1 MTPQQIEHCI
11 IEDLPDAV
19 IDVEIKRG
27 ATVLRVVSQK
37 FAGRGQS
44 ERQRHVLS
52 LLKQGLANG
61 SLHISHLKLYSQ
73 ATPCSKTPARNN
85 GPSRKAPASASSDS
99 TKTASSRRHR
109 AAPASSL
116 PNTGSL
122 QNPPAPVTPSTSTP
136 AACATSGTA

>member
-19 IDVEIKRG
+19 IDVELKRG
-27 ATVLRVVSQK
+27 ATILRVVSQK

-61 SLHISHLKLYSQ
+61 SLRISHLKLYSHDEWAVLKPTEKILLIQ
-73 ATPCSKTPARNN
+73 RN
-85 GPSRKAPASASSDS
+85 GSW
-99 TKTASSRRHR
+99 
-109 AAPASSL
+109 PASS
-116 PNTGSL
+116 
-122 QNPPAPVTPSTSTP
+122 
-136 AACATSGTA
+136 